1 MNAQDA
7 ADARRLWVSLESIHC
22 VTYFAPPA
30 LRAFTELGLRG
41 FWRGYFAGRS
51 APFGAAGPE
60 LVGATFY
67 NFAPSMVARALPDVW
82 TRATSAATL
91 DARMAGAIASLTEY
105 VPAEVPVEAAA
116 RCADLLWRPLPS
128 LDPGGRPLGAANLG
142 LGRPDDP
149 LGALWLAATIW
160 REYRGDGHVAV
171 LTAEGVGGLHAHALR
186 DARDGSRKVI
196 QPFRGWT
203 DDEWDAAVAD
213 LRERGLVEAFGG
225 LTDAGARL
233 STYVEKRTDTL
244 AAGLVAGLSPAERS
258 DLDATLRPLATVLAA
273 RGIPYPNPAGAPSP
287 AEPGSGA

>member
-22 VTYFAPPA
+22 VTYFAPAA
-30 LRAFTELGLRG
+30 LTAFTELGLRG

-60 LVGATFY
+60 LVQATFY

-82 TRATSAATL
+82 TRATPAAAL
-91 DARMAGAIASLTEY
+91 DARTAGAIAALTEY
-105 VPAEVPVEAAA
+105 VPAEMTVEAAA

-128 LDPGGRPLGAANLG
+128 LDPGGRPIGAANMG
-142 LGRPDDP
+142 LDRSDDP

-171 LTAEGVGGLHAHALR
+171 LTAEGVSGRHAHVLR

-196 QPFRGWT
+196 QPVRGWT
-203 DDEWDAAVAD
+203 DDQWEAAVAD
-213 LRERGLVEAFGG
+213 LRGRGLVDASGG

-233 STYVEKRTDTL
+233 STHIEERTDAL
-244 AAGLVAGLSPAERS
+244 AAGLVAGLSPAERTH
-258 DLDATLRPLATVLAA
+258 LDSTLRPLASALAA
-273 RGIPYPNPAGAPSP
+273 RGIPYPNPVGAPSP
-287 AEPGSGA
+287 TDLESNA